1 MCHNQLLYIL
11 FQFFPFDVCNSMHTR
26 QHTRHQF
33 DVCSDASRCFGHTVF
48 LKLRI
53 GQFSDTQNP
62 QWLFLSVQNYLMF
75 NAFGEGYFCLLKML
89 LFLSIPSVYFIQ
101 FLREIYMEKVLQEL
115 FWVPFF
121 GCPYRSNSTKIHLDV
136 TLACK
141 KQHAPLLFIT
151 LIVWDIAIKKM
162 KEKSKV

>member
-1 MCHNQLLYIL
+1 MDSSVI
-11 FQFFPFDVCNSMHTR
+11 PKT
-26 QHTRHQF
+26 
-33 DVCSDASRCFGHTVF
+33 
-48 LKLRI
+48 
-53 GQFSDTQNP
+53 P

-75 NAFGEGYFCLLKML
+75 NAFGEGYLCLMF
-89 LFLSIPSVYFIQ
+89 LFLSIPSIYFIQ

-121 GCPYRSNSTKIHLDV
+121 GCPYCSNSTKIHLHA

-141 KQHAPLLFIT
+141 HAPLLFIT

-162 KEKSKV
+162 KEKSEVLNWIVTIFLQPFVDLSLA